1 MMKQPEIYE
10 PNMEDLRP
18 KQGEK
23 KKNQECTPSHSRVK
37 LQNIKSKNKIIK
49 AARENTI
56 FRGVAISH
64 TPTP

>member
-1 MMKQPEIYE
+1 MMEQPEIYE

-23 KKNQECTPSHSRVK
+23 KDQEGTPSHIRVK
-37 LQNIKSKNKIIK
+37 LQNIKSKKKIIK
-49 AARENTI
+49 AARENRI
-56 FRGVAISH
+56 FKGVAISH